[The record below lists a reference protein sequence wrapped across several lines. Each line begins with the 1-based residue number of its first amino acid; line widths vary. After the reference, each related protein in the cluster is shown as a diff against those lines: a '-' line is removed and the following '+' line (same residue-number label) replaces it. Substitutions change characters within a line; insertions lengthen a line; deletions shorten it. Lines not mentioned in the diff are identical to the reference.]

1 MSMKYMLAIVKGM
14 LAGIAIGFGGFLF
27 ILMTYLLPNELGK
40 ILGAL
45 LFPIGLSIVCVC
57 KLFLFTGKIG
67 MVFEQKQS
75 KEFYLN
81 LPIMYVGNIL
91 GSLAIGYLCFAIFSN
106 TDLFNRTLEVAANKT
121 AFTDYQF
128 VLAMIVK
135 SLITGL
141 CVYLG
146 VKSFLVSKN
155 RVVGIFLIFVFI
167 FLFVYIG
174 GDHCVAN
181 MYYFSF
187 ANKCDNGYTYL
198 NILIATICNS
208 LGTIPGVLLFKLFE
222 KK

>member
-1 MSMKYMLAIVKGM
+1 MLALVKGM

-45 LFPIGLSIVCVC
+45 LFPVGLSIVCVY

-106 TDLFNRTLEVAANKT
+106 TDLFNRSLEVATNKT

-128 VLAMIVK
+128 VLAMIAK

-187 ANKCDNGYTYL
+187 ANKWDNGYTYL

-208 LGTIPGVLLFKLFE
+208 LGTIPGVLLFKLI
-222 KK
+222 KTK